1 LILTGAKITAAARSG
16 HIVIRPFNRNQVNP
30 NSYNFRLDR
39 TLLTYRTD
47 QVLDPRRMPVTE
59 QLEIPDDGLELAARR
74 LYLGSTV
81 EVLGSEYYAPTY
93 ATRSSVARLGLFISL
108 SASLGDIG
116 FIGQWTLQLFP
127 TVNLTVYPGME
138 IGQMMWWKP
147 HGPIELYHGKYQN
160 SSGPTAS
167 RIRDDF
173 V

>member
-1 LILTGAKITAAARSG
+1 MILTGTEIAAAARSG
-16 HIVIRPFNRNQVNP
+16 HIVIRPFNSAQVNP
-30 NSYNFRLDR
+30 NSYNFRLGK
-39 TLLTYRTD
+39 TLLMYRID
-47 QVLDPRRMPVTE
+47 QILDPRRAPVTE
-59 QLEIPDDGLELAARR
+59 QLEIPGDGLELTARR

-147 HGPIELYHGKYQN
+147 RGPIELYHGKYQN

-173 V
+173 I